1 MKISIC
7 KHQFFGDCKCSY
19 DVDKNHHPNNFDCP
33 KYEPMGYVFID
44 LLTEKEMKN
53 VKRRKDVET
62 SQTDEESSGR
72 K

>member
-33 KYEPMGYVFID
+33 KYEPMGYVLID
-44 LLTEKEMKN
+44 LEKEGENVQRTHKTPSVAPLTERENK
-53 VKRRKDVET
+53 
-62 SQTDEESSGR
+62 QP
-72 K
+72 

>member
-33 KYEPMGYVFID
+33 KYEPMGYVLINI
-44 LLTEKEMKN
+44 EKEGEN
-53 VKRRKDVET
+53 AHRNEST
-62 SQTDEESSGR
+62 SQALQVKSREDDQA
-72 K
+72 